1 MRTNVKFNLQ
11 RRKLIKEYLQRLRFQ
26 SIEIDYFFLKIL
38 TKNKIISKQSRALAV
53 FYLSFLCSTITKTKQ
68 KNVCLRSGYRRSVIN
83 KFGLNRCFAR
93 NEIGENFFPGFSPAK
108 R

>member
-1 MRTNVKFNLQ
+1 MRTNVTLNLQ
-11 RRKLIKEYLQRLRFQ
+11 QRKLVKEFLQRIRFQ
-26 SIEIDYFFLKIL
+26 SIENNYFFLKIL
-38 TKNKIISKQSRALAV
+38 VKNKLIPKQSRALAV
-53 FYLSFLCSTITKTKQ
+53 FYLSFLCNTISKTKQ

-93 NEIGENFFPGFSPAK
+93 EEIGENFFPGYSPAK

>member
-1 MRTNVKFNLQ
+1 MRTNVTLNLQ
-11 RRKLIKEYLQRLRFQ
+11 KRKLVKEFIQRIRFQ
-26 SIEIDYFFLKIL
+26 SIENNYFFLKIL
-38 TKNKIISKQSRALAV
+38 SKNKLIPKQSRALAV
-53 FYLSFLCSTITKTKQ
+53 FYLSFLCNSISKTKQ

-93 NEIGENFFPGFSPAK
+93 NEIGENFFPGYSPAK

>member
-1 MRTNVKFNLQ
+1 MRTNVTLNLQ
-11 RRKLIKEYLQRLRFQ
+11 QRKLVKEFLQRIRFQ
-26 SIEIDYFFLKIL
+26 SIENNYFFLKIL
-38 TKNKIISKQSRALAV
+38 VKNKLISKQSRALAV
-53 FYLSFLCSTITKTKQ
+53 FYLSFLCNTISKTKQ

-93 NEIGENFFPGFSPAK
+93 GEIGENFFPGYSPAK

>member
-1 MRTNVKFNLQ
+1 MRTNVTLNLQ
-11 RRKLIKEYLQRLRFQ
+11 KRKLVKEFLQRIRFQ
-26 SIEIDYFFLKIL
+26 SIESNYFFLKIL
-38 TKNKIISKQSRALAV
+38 TKNKLIPKQSRALAV
-53 FYLSFLCSTITKTKQ
+53 FYLSFLCNSISKTKQ

-93 NEIGENFFPGFSPAK
+93 NDIGENFFPGYSPAK